1 MQLCQYFSPKSN
13 ELFQVR
19 DLPLFVQRVAPRR
32 TRILPSRCCSIRSQ
46 TFVGKYLM
54 FRDRAPEG
62 FRISVLNFKWIS
74 TAGTHIHTSRLS
86 IAPAVRCRCKDT
98 EFRPERDVFLP
109 STRRASQRMRQQ
121 QLEVVEIYCWHRLPP
136 QACERACVCVLEE
149 RIRQFP

>member
-1 MQLCQYFSPKSN
+1 
-13 ELFQVR
+13 
-19 DLPLFVQRVAPRR
+19 
-32 TRILPSRCCSIRSQ
+32 
-46 TFVGKYLM
+46 M

-74 TAGTHIHTSRLS
+74 TAGTHIHTCRLS

-136 QACERACVCVLEE
+136 QACVRLCPRGKDSAVSLKIPLPNGIKTVCDFVADGGS
-149 RIRQFP
+149 QSTPAVVG